1 MKKNEF
7 LKLAKK
13 AKEIAEDKKG
23 EDVIIID
30 VKDLT
35 SITNYFVIITANS
48 TPQINAISSEI
59 EKVFKYD
66 YETPAVRKEEKSGN
80 WFVLDFGG
88 VLVHIMNS
96 ETRLQYELEKIWLQP
111 KDKKKKKSKVQ
122 NTRW

>member
-122 NTRW
+122 KQ